1 MGNVSMD
8 VAATA
13 AVARHSGFVAG
24 EAETEEDRLLREGA

>member
-1 MGNVSMD
+1 MD

-24 EAETEEDRLLREGA
+24 DADTDEDVLLREGA